1 MKIYNFQTFFF
12 KKKKRHNSH
21 ENEKFTKQTCFT
33 FSINSFVYHLDSHIY
48 NDIALLVKKGN
59 QLCIFVNL
67 GLVFYNDFQVLRNCL
82 VIYVSICCLLAIFYF
97 IFVNTKSFIILTLT
111 FTFFR

>member
-1 MKIYNFQTFFF
+1 MKM
-12 KKKKRHNSH
+12 KNSLSRRALRS
-21 ENEKFTKQTCFT
+21 QL
-33 FSINSFVYHLDSHIY
+33 IHLCIIWTAIY

-82 VIYVSICCLLAIFYF
+82 VKDLLIIYVSICCLLAIFYF